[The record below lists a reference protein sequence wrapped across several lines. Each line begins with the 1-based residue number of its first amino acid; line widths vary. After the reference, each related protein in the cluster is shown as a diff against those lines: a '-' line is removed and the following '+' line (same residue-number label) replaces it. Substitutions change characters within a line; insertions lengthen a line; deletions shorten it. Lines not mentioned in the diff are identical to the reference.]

1 MMVHDT
7 DVVYSAFAASG
18 WLDRASRAASRGA
31 KKRKDRIAGKVD
43 TNMDAVKRRRE
54 AEKMKPGPLDVR
66 QFSLQYFYFRETLN
80 LIVFLCF

>member
-1 MMVHDT
+1 MTQMSCTAHLLHLGGWTEPREQPPAVH
-7 DVVYSAFAASG
+7 
-18 WLDRASRAASRGA
+18 
-31 KKRKDRIAGKVD
+31 KKRKDSIAGKVD

-66 QFSLQYFYFRETLN
+66 QFSLQYFYFRKTLN